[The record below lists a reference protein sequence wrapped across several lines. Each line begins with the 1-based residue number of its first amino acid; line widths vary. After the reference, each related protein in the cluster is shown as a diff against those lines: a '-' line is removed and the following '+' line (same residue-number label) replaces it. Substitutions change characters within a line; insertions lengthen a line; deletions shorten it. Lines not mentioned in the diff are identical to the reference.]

1 MAQQEVKEYQKYYV
15 PEQSIWPII
24 GAVAL
29 FLIAVGAGTFTVE
42 VSKGKEGNG
51 EWILLAGIAT
61 LIFMVTGWF
70 RNQIHESMSGLY
82 SEQLSRSYRQGMA
95 WFIFSEVMFF
105 AAFFGALFY
114 ARTIAI
120 PWLGG
125 ASNNA
130 MTNEVLWPGF
140 EAVWPL
146 LQTPGGTESTQMGWF
161 GLPLI
166 NTLLLLTS
174 SVTCHYAHV
183 GLEQDKRKQLSWMLG
198 LTIILGCIF
207 LALQVE
213 EYIHAYEIGLT
224 LDSGMYGNTFF
235 MLTGFHGMHVTLGTV
250 ILIVLWFRIQKGHFT
265 PDNHF
270 AFQAGSWY
278 WHFVDVVWVML
289 FFFVYIL

>member
-1 MAQQEVKEYQKYYV
+1 MAQQEYQKYYV
-15 PEQSIWPII
+15 PESSPWPIV

-29 FLIAVGAGTFTVE
+29 FLIAVGAANFTVE
-42 VSKGKEGNG
+42 MTKDKEGFG
-51 EWILLAGIAT
+51 GWILFAGIT
-61 LIFMVTGWF
+61 MLIVMVTGWF

-82 SEQLSRSYRQGMA
+82 SDQLGRSYRQGMA
-95 WFIFSEVMFF
+95 WFIFSEIMFF

-114 ARTIAI
+114 ARTIAL

-183 GLEQDKRKQLSWMLG
+183 GLEQNKRKQLSFMLG
-198 LTIILGCIF
+198 LTILLGCIF
-207 LALQVE
+207 LGLQAY
-213 EYIHAYEIGLT
+213 EYIHAYDIGLT
-224 LDSGMYGNTFF
+224 LDSGVYGNTFF
-235 MLTGFHGMHVTLGTV
+235 LLTGFHGMHVTLGTV
-250 ILIVLWFRIQKGHFT
+250 ILIVLYFRVKKGHFT

>member
-1 MAQQEVKEYQKYYV
+1 MAQQEQYEKYYV
-15 PEQSIWPII
+15 PEQSIWPIV

-29 FLIAVGAGTFTVE
+29 FLIAVGAGNFTIE
-42 VSKGKEGNG
+42 VSKGKEGFG
-51 EWILLAGIAT
+51 GWILLAGIVM
-61 LIFMVTGWF
+61 LIVMVTGWF

-82 SEQLSRSYRQGMA
+82 SAQLGRSYRQGMA

-114 ARTIAI
+114 ARMIAI

-174 SVTCHYAHV
+174 SITCHYAHV
-183 GLEQDKRKQLSWMLG
+183 GLEQNKRKQLSWMLG

-213 EYIHAYEIGLT
+213 EYIHAYDIGLT
-224 LDSGMYGNTFF
+224 LDSGLYGNTFF

-250 ILIVLWFRIQKGHFT
+250 ILIVLWFRVQKGHFT

>member
-1 MAQQEVKEYQKYYV
+1 MAQQEQYEKYYV
-15 PEQSIWPII
+15 PEQSIWPIV
-24 GAVAL
+24 GAIAL
-29 FLIAVGAGTFTVE
+29 FLIAVGAGNFTVE
-42 VSKGKEGNG
+42 VTKGKEGFG
-51 EWILLAGIAT
+51 EWVLLAGIVM
-61 LIFMVTGWF
+61 LIVMVTGWF

-82 SEQLSRSYRQGMA
+82 SAQLGRSYRQGMA

-114 ARTIAI
+114 ARMIAI

-130 MTNEVLWPGF
+130 MTHEVLWPGF

-183 GLEQDKRKQLSWMLG
+183 GLEQNKRKQLSWMLG
-198 LTIILGCIF
+198 ATIILGCIF

-213 EYIHAYEIGLT
+213 EYVHAYEIGLT
-224 LDSGMYGNTFF
+224 LDSGLYGNTFF

-250 ILIVLWFRIQKGHFT
+250 ILIVLWFRVQKGHFT

-289 FFFVYIL
+289 FFFVYII

>member
-1 MAQQEVKEYQKYYV
+1 MAQQEQYEKYYV
-15 PEQSIWPII
+15 PEQSIWPIV

-29 FLIAVGAGTFTVE
+29 FLIAVGAGNFTIE
-42 VSKGKEGNG
+42 VSKGKEGFG
-51 EWILLAGIAT
+51 GWILLAGIVM
-61 LIFMVTGWF
+61 LIVMVTGWF

-82 SEQLSRSYRQGMA
+82 SAQLGRSYRQGMA

-114 ARTIAI
+114 ARMIAI

-174 SVTCHYAHV
+174 SITCHYAHV
-183 GLEQDKRKQLSWMLG
+183 GLEQNKRKQLSWMLG

-213 EYIHAYEIGLT
+213 EYIHAYDIGLT
-224 LDSGMYGNTFF
+224 LDSGLYGNTFF

-250 ILIVLWFRIQKGHFT
+250 ILIVLWFRVQKGHFT

-270 AFQAGSWY
+270 AFQAGSLSLI
-278 WHFVDVVWVML
+278 H
-289 FFFVYIL
+289 I

>member
-1 MAQQEVKEYQKYYV
+1 MAQQEQYEKYYV
-15 PEQSIWPII
+15 PEQSIWPIV

-29 FLIAVGAGTFTVE
+29 FLIAVGAGNFTIE
-42 VSKGKEGNG
+42 VSKGKEGFG
-51 EWILLAGIAT
+51 GWILLAGIVM
-61 LIFMVTGWF
+61 LIVMVTGWF

-82 SEQLSRSYRQGMA
+82 SAQLGRSYRQGMA

-114 ARTIAI
+114 ARMIAI

-146 LQTPGGTESTQMGWF
+146 LQTTGGTESTQMGWF

-174 SVTCHYAHV
+174 SITCHYAHV
-183 GLEQDKRKQLSWMLG
+183 GLEQNKRKQLSWMLG

-213 EYIHAYEIGLT
+213 EYIHAYDIGLT
-224 LDSGMYGNTFF
+224 LDSGLYGNTFF

-250 ILIVLWFRIQKGHFT
+250 ILIVLWFRVQKGHFT